1 MDAPETSKL
10 AMYKFEDVGL
20 FYIQLTRP
28 DQLEQPCSML
38 NDMSN
43 VNDGLAF
50 IISNFVISTP
60 ESFYIRNFIKFLLK
74 LQISTTNFTQLR
86 ELKQLYTQMV
96 YSLKNK
102 LVLKSQK
109 KFGSSLN
116 EFISHDPERIE
127 NEDPENVYDNVGLP
141 VDDESDFLSDHF
153 LLKLCRQSCLMP
165 VWELRPKQP
174 DNEILNHKIDSEIE
188 FWRPPEKISRT
199 NLLQDSGLML
209 ELTEKSECL
218 TPENENENLG
228 TWGAA
233 ISMMLPMTSAEM
245 TGGLQTH
252 PVPQMLQHNQEV
264 TSIPALPENNIQ
276 MNDIQT
282 SNIQVHQ
289 ECELPSP
296 STPTQGESQ
305 IKVIDLSSDED
316 YKVEETTV
324 SDKNWKRNFP
334 PPINQKLCLS
344 PEIVQTEDYLTLDD
358 TYYFNDVII
367 NSYF

>member
-1 MDAPETSKL
+1 MTAYLGHSDDFGRQNLLRLCKDAYSSRVNQDTIRELFMFTMKTLMDAPETSKL

-60 ESFYIRNFIKFLLK
+60 ESFYIRNFLKFLLK

-127 NEDPENVYDNVGLP
+127 NEDPE
-141 VDDESDFLSDHF
+141 
-153 LLKLCRQSCLMP
+153 CL
-165 VWELRPKQP
+165 
-174 DNEILNHKIDSEIE
+174 
-188 FWRPPEKISRT
+188 
-199 NLLQDSGLML
+199 
-209 ELTEKSECL
+209 
-218 TPENENENLG
+218 
-228 TWGAA
+228 
-233 ISMMLPMTSAEM
+233 
-245 TGGLQTH
+245 
-252 PVPQMLQHNQEV
+252 
-264 TSIPALPENNIQ
+264 
-276 MNDIQT
+276 
-282 SNIQVHQ
+282 
-289 ECELPSP
+289 
-296 STPTQGESQ
+296 
-305 IKVIDLSSDED
+305 
-316 YKVEETTV
+316 
-324 SDKNWKRNFP
+324 
-334 PPINQKLCLS
+334 
-344 PEIVQTEDYLTLDD
+344 
-358 TYYFNDVII
+358 
-367 NSYF
+367 